1 MCSNVRYIM
10 SVYDAVL
17 NRILH
22 EFSFNINIYETS
34 LRNIIKRASG
44 ELDNELKIIFIM
56 RLSSVHGS
64 APGHISHRFLRCPG
78 MSNIRLV

>member
-1 MCSNVRYIM
+1 MN
-10 SVYDAVL
+10 VYDAVL

-34 LRNIIKRASG
+34 LRNIVKRASG

-56 RLSSVHGS
+56 RLSMDLPLDTFSTGFSDV
-64 APGHISHRFLRCPG
+64 P
-78 MSNIRLV
+78 V